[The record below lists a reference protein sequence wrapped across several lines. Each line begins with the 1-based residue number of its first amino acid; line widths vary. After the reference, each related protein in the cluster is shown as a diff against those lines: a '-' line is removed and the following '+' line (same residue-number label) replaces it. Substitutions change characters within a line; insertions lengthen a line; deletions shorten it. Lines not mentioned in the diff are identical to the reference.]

1 MVTPSMQLIGE
12 ALAEVASISVDEALA
27 LVDGGDAVFVDVRE
41 RAEHDAG
48 AIAGAVAAPRG
59 FLEFV
64 ADPRLADAQR
74 RALVRQ
80 AAGDLLRLRRALR
93 ARRQDVAGHGVFGG
107 REPHRRLPGLDR
119 GRRPHRMTQGASVS
133 TTAS

>member
-59 FLEFV
+59 FLEFI
-64 ADPRLADAQR
+64 ADPTTPMHNAALSSGKRLVIYCAS
-74 RALVRQ
+74 
-80 AAGDLLRLRRALR
+80 
-93 ARRQDVAGHGVFGG
+93 GG
-107 REPHRRLPGLDR
+107 RSALAAKTLQDMGYTEVANLTG
-119 GRRPHRMTQGASVS
+119 GFQAWTGAGGP
-133 TTAS
+133 TE

>member
-27 LVDGGDAVFVDVRE
+27 LVGGDDAVFVDVRE

-59 FLEFV
+59 FLEFI
-64 ADPRLADAQR
+64 ADPTSPMHNPALSSGKRLVVYCAS
-74 RALVRQ
+74 
-80 AAGDLLRLRRALR
+80 
-93 ARRQDVAGHGVFGG
+93 GG
-107 REPHRRLPGLDR
+107 RSALATKTLQDMGYAEVANLTGGYQAWTGTGGP
-119 GRRPHRMTQGASVS
+119 TE
-133 TTAS
+133 

>member
-12 ALAEVASISVDEALA
+12 ALAEISSISVDEALA

-64 ADPRLADAQR
+64 ADPTSPMHNAALSSGKRLVIYCAS
-74 RALVRQ
+74 
-80 AAGDLLRLRRALR
+80 
-93 ARRQDVAGHGVFGG
+93 GG
-107 REPHRRLPGLDR
+107 RSALAAKTLQDMGYSGVANLTGGFQAWTEAGGP
-119 GRRPHRMTQGASVS
+119 
-133 TTAS
+133 TA

>member
-12 ALAEVASISVDEALA
+12 ALAEIASISVDEALA

-64 ADPRLADAQR
+64 ADPTSPMHNAALSSGKRLVIYCAS
-74 RALVRQ
+74 
-80 AAGDLLRLRRALR
+80 
-93 ARRQDVAGHGVFGG
+93 GG
-107 REPHRRLPGLDR
+107 RSALAAKTLQDMGYSEVANLTGGFQAWTEADGP
-119 GRRPHRMTQGASVS
+119 
-133 TTAS
+133 TA

>member
-12 ALAEVASISVDEALA
+12 ALAEVSSISVDEALA
-27 LVDGGDAVFVDVRE
+27 LVDDGEAVFVDVRE

-64 ADPRLADAQR
+64 ADPTSPMHNASLSSGKRLVIYCAS
-74 RALVRQ
+74 
-80 AAGDLLRLRRALR
+80 
-93 ARRQDVAGHGVFGG
+93 GG
-107 REPHRRLPGLDR
+107 RSALAAKTLQDMGYSGVANLTGGFQAWTEAGGP
-119 GRRPHRMTQGASVS
+119 TE
-133 TTAS
+133 

>member
-12 ALAEVASISVDEALA
+12 ALAEVSSISVDEALA

-64 ADPRLADAQR
+64 ADPTSPMHNAALSSGKRLVIYCAS
-74 RALVRQ
+74 
-80 AAGDLLRLRRALR
+80 
-93 ARRQDVAGHGVFGG
+93 GG
-107 REPHRRLPGLDR
+107 RSALAAKTLQDMGYSGVANLTGGFQAWTEAGGP
-119 GRRPHRMTQGASVS
+119 TE
-133 TTAS
+133 

>member
-12 ALAEVASISVDEALA
+12 ALAEVASISVYEALE

-59 FLEFV
+59 FLEFI
-64 ADPRLADAQR
+64 ADPATPMHNAALSAGKRLVIYCAS
-74 RALVRQ
+74 
-80 AAGDLLRLRRALR
+80 
-93 ARRQDVAGHGVFGG
+93 GG
-107 REPHRRLPGLDR
+107 RSALAAKTLQDMGYSEVANLTGGFQAWIEAGGP
-119 GRRPHRMTQGASVS
+119 TE
-133 TTAS
+133 

>member
-12 ALAEVASISVDEALA
+12 ALAEVASISVDDALA

-41 RAEHDAG
+41 RAEHAAG

-64 ADPRLADAQR
+64 ADPASPMHNPALSSGKRLIVYCAS
-74 RALVRQ
+74 
-80 AAGDLLRLRRALR
+80 
-93 ARRQDVAGHGVFGG
+93 GG
-107 REPHRRLPGLDR
+107 RSALATKTLQDMGYAEVANLTGGFQAWSEAGGP
-119 GRRPHRMTQGASVS
+119 TE
-133 TTAS
+133 

>member
-12 ALAEVASISVDEALA
+12 ALAEIASISVDEALA

-64 ADPRLADAQR
+64 ADPTSPMHNAALSSGKRLVIYCAS
-74 RALVRQ
+74 
-80 AAGDLLRLRRALR
+80 
-93 ARRQDVAGHGVFGG
+93 GG
-107 REPHRRLPGLDR
+107 RSALAAKTLQDMGYSGVANLTGGFQAWNDAGGP
-119 GRRPHRMTQGASVS
+119 
-133 TTAS
+133 TA

>member
-27 LVDGGDAVFVDVRE
+27 LVDGEDAVFVDVRE

-59 FLEFV
+59 FLEFI
-64 ADPRLADAQR
+64 ADPTSPMHNPALSSGKRLVIYCAS
-74 RALVRQ
+74 
-80 AAGDLLRLRRALR
+80 
-93 ARRQDVAGHGVFGG
+93 GG
-107 REPHRRLPGLDR
+107 RSALAAKTLQDMGYSEVANLTG
-119 GRRPHRMTQGASVS
+119 GFQAWTGAGGP
-133 TTAS
+133 TE